1 MSEIS
6 TVDRRAFMAYF
17 SSIGLGS
24 TLLPGVPWGQV
35 TQQQASEISK
45 EMIADAEGIA
55 SLSFSDE
62 QRAGLAQGRRG
73 LKSATQA
80 L

>member
-1 MSEIS
+1 
-6 TVDRRAFMAYF
+6 
-17 SSIGLGS
+17 LG
-24 TLLPGVPWGQV
+24 QAA
-35 TQQQASEISK
+35 QQQASEISK